1 MNLNYGPEYE
11 DFTKEVQKFCKEYSG
26 VIITNKKGGALTS
39 LSSIANSD
47 KSDGVKVSRSE
58 WQKILIKNGYF
69 ARSIPKEYGGYG
81 GEIDLIKSRIIA
93 EEFAKTNTP
102 PPMGGQGIDMLVPTL
117 LELGTEEQ
125 KQKYVEPTL
134 NGEIIWCQGY
144 SEPNAG
150 SDLASLQTKAELIN
164 GNWVINGQKIWT
176 STAQYSQMMFCLVR
190 TEPEAPKHAG
200 ISYILIPMDTPG
212 IEIRP
217 LVDMTLNAGFNE
229 VFFTDVTV
237 PEENIV
243 GKRGDGWAVANATLG
258 HERGSLSDPNA
269 MMNRLNSLIERMRH
283 ETINGEKIID
293 NEVYRDNL
301 MRIQAKVIAFQSN
314 SLRVLSAKLN
324 NNQDVKIARMLQK
337 LVGTELRHELEGFA
351 VDIMGELGTL
361 YENSPNLR
369 DGGSWQVGYMYF
381 LGLIIG
387 GGTSQIQK
395 NIISERG
402 LGMPKEPKVQKGA

>member
-1 MNLNYGPEYE
+1 MDLNFGPEYTKFRE
-11 DFTKEVQKFCKEYSG
+11 EVNDFCEEYSG
-26 VIITNKKGGALTS
+26 VLLEASKIPLS
-39 LSSIANSD
+39 DELSSGQIKMKRSD
-47 KSDGVKVSRSE
+47 
-58 WQKILIKNGYF
+58 WQKLLIEKGYF

-81 GEIDLIKSRIIA
+81 GETDIIKNRIIA
-93 EEFAKTNTP
+93 EEFAKNNTP

-125 KQKYVEPTL
+125 KKEYIEPTL
-134 NGEIIWCQGY
+134 HGDIIWCQGY

-150 SDLASLQTKAELIN
+150 SDLASLQTKAELID

-200 ISYILIPMDTPG
+200 ISYLLIPMDTPG

-229 VFFTDVTV
+229 VFFTDVTI
-237 PEENIV
+237 PENNIV
-243 GKRGDGWAVANATLG
+243 GKRGEGWSVANATLS
-258 HERGSLSDPNA
+258 HERGSLSNPNA
-269 MMNRLNSLIERMRH
+269 MMNRLNALIERMKN
-283 ETINGEKIID
+283 ETINGQKVID
-293 NEVYRDNL
+293 NPVYRDKL
-301 MRIQAKVIAFQSN
+301 MKIQGKVIAFQSN

-324 NNQDVKIARMLQK
+324 KNQDVKIAGMIQK
-337 LVGTELRHELEGFA
+337 YVGTELRHELEGFA
-351 VDIMGELGTL
+351 IDIMGELGTL
-361 YENSPNLR
+361 YQNSPNLR
-369 DGGSWQVGYMYF
+369 DGGSWQIAYMYF

-402 LGMPKEPKVQKGA
+402 LGMPKEPKVQQGA

>member
-1 MNLNYGPEYE
+1 MDLNFGSEYK
-11 DFTKEVQKFCKEYSG
+11 DFRNEVRDFCKKYSG
-26 VIITNKKGGALTS
+26 VHLESSKVPLSSEKSKSGEIKMKRSDWQKLLIKKGF
-39 LSSIANSD
+39 
-47 KSDGVKVSRSE
+47 
-58 WQKILIKNGYF
+58 F
-69 ARSIPKEYGGYG
+69 ARSIPKEYGGFG

-102 PPMGGQGIDMLVPTL
+102 PPMVGQGIDMLVPTL

-125 KQKYVEPTL
+125 KQKYIEPTL

-243 GKRGDGWAVANATLG
+243 GKRGEGWAVANATLG

-269 MMNRLNSLIERMRH
+269 MMNRLNSLIERMKY